1 MLYLLC
7 NSCKNWIAIL
17 YILVIKIT
25 LLDIDLILHKLVF
38 IIFVSIIWLNIYKIY
53 YLNFKLFTVNYN
65 QNVNFRAN
73 LVKEKVHII

>member
-1 MLYLLC
+1 MWTLGDT
-7 NSCKNWIAIL
+7 
-17 YILVIKIT
+17 YII
-25 LLDIDLILHKLVF
+25 ID
-38 IIFVSIIWLNIYKIY
+38 SAWDNIYKIY